1 MSDSLIPALKNFGW
15 NIDDHATLVNGVWMP
30 RASDPSE
37 VSYPDSTRDPLA
49 EIEASS
55 LWFQS
60 RNLIIQSMIRHHTD
74 ATHLLDVGA
83 GNGTVAAHL
92 ARNGIETI
100 AVEPGLAGARNC
112 AARGI
117 NVAFAGHLAQ
127 LALPS
132 DSVAAVGLFDVIEH
146 IEDPSD
152 LLAEVNRVLKPGGWC
167 VLTVPALQ
175 FLWSQADEHA
185 GHFRRYRR
193 RSLEAAMTACGFD
206 RRFSSYCFASAV
218 PFLFL
223 LRSLP
228 YRRGRRLSDA
238 EIEESAL
245 RELSNQGRVTT
256 LIGRAAARIECWWMR
271 RASIPFGTSIVAIYR
286 KT

>member
-1 MSDSLIPALKNFGW
+1 MSDSLIPGLENLIW
-15 NIDDHATLVNGVWMP
+15 NIEDHASLIGGVWMP
-30 RASDPSE
+30 RGPAPSE
-37 VSYPDSTRDPLA
+37 VSYPESARDPLA
-49 EIEASS
+49 DIEASS

-60 RNLIIQSMIRHHTD
+60 RNLIIQTMLRHHTD

-83 GNGTVAAHL
+83 GNGTVAAHR

-117 NVAFAGHLAQ
+117 KVAFAGHLAQ

-132 DSVAAVGLFDVIEH
+132 ESVAAVGLFDVIEH
-146 IEDPSD
+146 IEDPSE

-185 GHFRRYRR
+185 GHFRRYSR
-193 RSLEAAMTACGFD
+193 RSLEAAMTARGFD
-206 RRFSSYCFASAV
+206 RRFSSYCFAAAV

-228 YRRGRRLSDA
+228 YRRGRRLSNA

-256 LIGRAAARIECWWMR
+256 LVGRAATLIECWCMR
-271 RASIPFGTSIVAIYR
+271 WLPIPFGTSIVAIYK